1 MLNIILQKIPRHH
14 GKITV
19 MLHKRVQYEFSFRA
33 DEVSKRHVSKIATK
47 Y

>member
-1 MLNIILQKIPRHH
+1 MLNIILRKIQRHH
-14 GKITV
+14 GEITV

-33 DEVSKRHVSKIATK
+33 DEVAKRHVSKIITK